1 MKKRIITGFALLAF
15 AVNIGT
21 TALAD
26 VPSKGKT
33 ARASQLVAL
42 LPAADGVATVDAKA
56 FFGTALPTVLSGN
69 QPLLAKVTGH
79 LDEFKGKTGI
89 DLRQFDQ
96 MAIGFTARQI
106 TGKKFDVEHVVLARG
121 QVNAGSLVGAAKL
134 AANGKYREE
143 RVGSRTVYI
152 FAAKEIAAQHKPQT
166 TGSTAAGVE
175 KGISRLPSEI
185 AVTVYDSNTIAFGS
199 MPMLRQTLEGKTKL
213 GSDISTLLNGQ
224 VPAVVNFASKM
235 PAGMKSFLPIEN
247 DELGKNIESIRYLYG
262 RMDVAAGS
270 ATVQTT
276 ARTQTA
282 ANATGLHE
290 TLEGLQLL
298 GKAFLGSTNTADK
311 QVYARMIDNAR
322 FTAKGTDVT
331 LDLVVPQSDLDIL
344 VSKIK

>member
-1 MKKRIITGFALLAF
+1 MKKRIITGLALFAF

-21 TALAD
+21 VALAD
-26 VPSKGKT
+26 VPSKAK
-33 ARASQLVAL
+33 APRASQLVAL
-42 LPAADGVATVDAKA
+42 LPAADGVATVDTKA
-56 FFGTALPTVLSGN
+56 FFGTALPMVLSAN

-89 DLRQFDQ
+89 DLQQFDQ

-106 TGKKFDVEHVVLARG
+106 AGRKFDIEHVVLARG
-121 QVNAGSLVGAAKL
+121 QVNAAFLVGAAKL

-143 RVGSRTVYI
+143 RIGSRTVYV
-152 FAAKEIAAQHKPQT
+152 FAAREIAAEHKPQT
-166 TGSTAAGVE
+166 TGAKAAGVE
-175 KGISRLPSEI
+175 KGISKIPGEI

-199 MPMLRQTLEGKTKL
+199 MPMLRPTLEGKTKL

-224 VPAVVNFASKM
+224 APAVVNFASKM

-247 DELGKNIESIRYLYG
+247 DELGKNIESIRYIFG

-298 GKAFLGSTNTADK
+298 GKAFLGSTNTPDK
-311 QVYARMIDNAR
+311 QVYSRMIDNAR

-331 LDLVVPQSDLDIL
+331 LDLAIPQSDLDIL